1 MTGQDSAQE
10 DHLSGLCTVWGAC
23 RSAVWLRDRGCCF
36 CIKGSMSY
44 GIIHPL
50 SPTDLRG
57 LASVGLWDVLGD
69 MGVLRNIAF
78 SDNQLTLLAAV
89 TLWRRKGVLWGGFV
103 PSSGADP
110 FPAAWR

>member
-1 MTGQDSAQE
+1 M
-10 DHLSGLCTVWGAC
+10 
-23 RSAVWLRDRGCCF
+23 
-36 CIKGSMSY
+36 
-44 GIIHPL
+44 
-50 SPTDLRG
+50 
-57 LASVGLWDVLGD
+57 GLWDVLGV

-78 SDNQLTLLAAV
+78 GDNQLTLLAAV